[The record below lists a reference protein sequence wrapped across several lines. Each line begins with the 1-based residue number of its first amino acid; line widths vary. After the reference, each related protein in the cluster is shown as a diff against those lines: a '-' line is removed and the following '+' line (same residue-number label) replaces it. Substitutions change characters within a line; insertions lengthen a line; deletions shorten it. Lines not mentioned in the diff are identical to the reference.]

1 MERSAAFTA
10 VSGWGQTAI
19 GVTALLAALLAAHQ
33 PSAARW
39 TAVWLGEACLALAI
53 ASVALSV
60 KAQRTGAPLLTG
72 PGRKFALGFLP
83 PLAAGAVMTVLLYR
97 AGMTGLLPGAW
108 GVLYGA
114 AVISGGVLSVPAVP
128 VMGAGFMASGLLALL
143 APGWGNW
150 IMAVSFG
157 GLHIAFGVAIAR
169 KHGG

>member
-1 MERSAAFTA
+1 MERSATFTA
-10 VSGWGQTAI
+10 VSGWGLTAI
-19 GVTALLAALLAAHQ
+19 GVSALLAALLAARQ

-53 ASVALSV
+53 ASVAMSI

-72 PGRKFALGFLP
+72 PGRKFALGFSP
-83 PLAAGAVMTVLLYR
+83 PLAAGAVMTVILYR

-114 AVISGGVLSVPAVP
+114 AVVSGGALSVPAVP
-128 VMGAGFMASGLLALL
+128 VMGACFMVSGLLALVTP
-143 APGWGNW
+143 AWGNW
-150 IMAVSFG
+150 IMAASFG
-157 GLHIAFGVAIAR
+157 GLHIVFGMAMAR